1 MCSNPSPSLP
11 PQTEQQRLQ
20 EEAHL
25 KVMRLLSDE
34 PELSQRELA
43 ERLGISVGKTNFL
56 LKGLIEKGLIKV
68 HNFRNSQNRLGYLYQ
83 LTPSGLEHKAQ
94 ITLRYLKRRMA
105 EYEALEKELQ
115 QLEGELGQSSEGK
128 A

>member
-1 MCSNPSPSLP
+1 
-11 PQTEQQRLQ
+11 
-20 EEAHL
+20 
-25 KVMRLLSDE
+25 MRLLSDE

-56 LKGLIEKGLIKV
+56 LKGLVEKGLIKV
-68 HNFRNSQNRLGYLYQ
+68 QNFRNSQNRLGYLYQ

-115 QLEGELGQSSEGK
+115 QLEGELGRSSEGK